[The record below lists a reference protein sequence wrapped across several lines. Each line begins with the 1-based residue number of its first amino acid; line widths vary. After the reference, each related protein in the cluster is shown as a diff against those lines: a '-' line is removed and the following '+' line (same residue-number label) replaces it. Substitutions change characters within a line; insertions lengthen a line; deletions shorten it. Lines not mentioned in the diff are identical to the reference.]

1 MNASRTADARFL
13 GIDIGTTTLSFAVIS
28 RAEARVIHTLTIPND
43 SALPS
48 PGMQDAVQIADLAL
62 AAAASLISQYPGVC
76 SIGVTGQMH
85 GVVCLN
91 NGGVPVSP
99 LYTWQCPLA
108 DEGLCHEIREKTGMR
123 VHPGYGHAT
132 LYALARQG
140 GIPSQAAQYCTIM
153 DYIVMRLTGRS
164 APMIHATNAASL
176 GLYDLTRSSF
186 DEAALRALEL
196 PLRTPETT
204 AQECICGH
212 YHGIPVCA
220 AIGDNQA
227 SFYGSVRDEAHSV
240 LVNYGTGSQLSL
252 ITDSPIAPPGCEI
265 RHYPGGKYLL
275 CKSALCGG
283 RAYAMLERFF
293 AGYMHAVCG
302 KASPQ
307 YETMN
312 QLALQAYRDQ
322 IRLRVNTQFCG
333 TREDP
338 SLRGSMLGIGE
349 GNFTPGA
356 MILGVLQGMVDELS
370 AAFDPAAHP
379 GMRTLVA
386 SGNAVQKNPV
396 LRMLLRDTF
405 SLPLALPMQR
415 EEAAFG
421 AALCAAAS
429 TKIVSPVQ
437 AKALIAYTDC

>member
-1 MNASRTADARFL
+1 MNASNHADARFL
-13 GIDIGTTTLSFAVIS
+13 GVDIGTTTLSFAVVS
-28 RAEARVIHTLTIPND
+28 SAEARIIHTLTIPND
-43 SALPS
+43 SALPDTGTQS
-48 PGMQDAVQIADLAL
+48 AARVAELTLGAVS
-62 AAAASLISQYPGVC
+62 SLLHAYPGVLA
-76 SIGVTGQMH
+76 IGVTGQMH
-85 GVVCLN
+85 GVVCLDAC
-91 NGGVPVSP
+91 GVPVSP

-108 DEGLCHEIREKTGMR
+108 DEALCDEIRQKTGMR
-123 VHPGYGHAT
+123 VYPGYGHAT

-140 GIPSQAAQYCTIM
+140 ALAPQAAQYCTIM

-164 APMIHATNAASL
+164 TPLVHATNAASL
-176 GLYDLTRSSF
+176 GLYDLARGGF
-186 DEAALRALEL
+186 DASALHALGL
-196 PLRTPETT
+196 PLSAPETT
-204 AQECICGH
+204 TGECICGH
-212 YHGIPVCA
+212 HNGIPVYA

-252 ITDSPIAPPGCEI
+252 ITNSPIAPPGCEI
-265 RHYPGGKYLL
+265 RPYPGGRYLL

-293 AGYMHAVCG
+293 AEYMRA
-302 KASPQ
+302 ASCEGSSQ

-312 QLALQAYRDQ
+312 RLALDAYRAKTH
-322 IRLRVNTQFCG
+322 IHVSTTFCG

-338 SLRGSMLGIGE
+338 SLRGSMSQIGE
-349 GNFTPGA
+349 ESFTPGA
-356 MILGVLQGMVDELS
+356 MILGVLQGMVDELA

-379 GMRTLVA
+379 LVHTLVA

-405 SLPLALPMQR
+405 ALPLTLPAQR

-429 TKIVSPVQ
+429 AGVVPVSR
-437 AKALIAYTDC
+437 AKSWIACE